1 MQKKIKGILLF
12 SKVHKE
18 NDLYIKFLSNDDEL
32 VSGIVYGGLSKKKN
46 NLYQLG
52 FFLDFNIFIKTNK
65 VTSINAELTA
75 PYMSQIINDKFKL
88 HCLLSTI
95 SIINLSI
102 LEGQKVNNI
111 FKYSENFFKILTNN
125 KQWLISHLN
134 YLLDLLKLIGY
145 DIDHL
150 NNFNKT
156 FFDLEKLNFLNDMN
170 NSSIEFPHKLL
181 SSNNVYKKN
190 HDEILNFFK
199 IFETVFEKNHLLN
212 INLYLPN
219 HYHLFKKLLLEKLKI

>member
-1 MQKKIKGILLF
+1 
-12 SKVHKE
+12 
-18 NDLYIKFLSNDDEL
+18 
-32 VSGIVYGGLSKKKN
+32 
-46 NLYQLG
+46 
-52 FFLDFNIFIKTNK
+52 
-65 VTSINAELTA
+65 
-75 PYMSQIINDKFKL
+75 
-88 HCLLSTI
+88 
-95 SIINLSI
+95 LSI

>member
-1 MQKKIKGILLF
+1 
-12 SKVHKE
+12 
-18 NDLYIKFLSNDDEL
+18 
-32 VSGIVYGGLSKKKN
+32 
-46 NLYQLG
+46 
-52 FFLDFNIFIKTNK
+52 
-65 VTSINAELTA
+65 
-75 PYMSQIINDKFKL
+75 MSQIINDKFKL

-219 HYHLFKKLLLEKLKI
+219 HYHLFKKFLLEKLKI